1 MTGMNLLSK
10 AMCSFW
16 STMEDES
23 TLGISRKSGRKEYGE
38 GSSEYTVRQSGSG
51 SEESVVAQKGFW

>member
-1 MTGMNLLSK
+1 
-10 AMCSFW
+10 
-16 STMEDES
+16 MEDES
-23 TLGISRKSGRKEYGE
+23 TLGISRRSGRKEYGE